1 MMRRPRQLVCDA
13 RGYTLAELAVALGIF
28 ALIMLGLIS
37 TWSKAQEAY
46 FVGSE
51 TAEVQQNVRA
61 AIDFM
66 VREIRAAGRD
76 MSNCAFD
83 YATSSPV
90 LTGADCDATKA
101 TACEAKMTAFG
112 GTYAASG
119 CQNIFAMPF
128 GTFASTPVS
137 ISPAPDL
144 PGGCP
149 GTVPSVCALVV
160 RADRDDGGTI
170 AGTANSS
177 VSDDGGES
185 VLYAIETGSV
195 CPGGGACIT
204 RRQFGQNAGQGMVAV
219 DIDTAQTRFTYF
231 PLPGYPGC
239 TGTPLPARCDTP
251 YPDPGPTS
259 QAEADGISRIQ
270 IQVRALQTFAGDSI
284 ARTMVT
290 DVYLRNR
297 N

>member
-1 MMRRPRQLVCDA
+1 MTRRPREPLRDA
-13 RGYTLAELAVALGIF
+13 RGYTLAELAVTLAIF

-37 TWSKAQEAY
+37 TWSKAQESY
-46 FVGSE
+46 FIGSE

-83 YATSSPV
+83 YATSSPI

-101 TACEAKMTAFG
+101 TDCQTKMGGSYTA
-112 GTYAASG
+112 TG
-119 CQNIFAMPF
+119 CQSIFAMPF
-128 GTFASTPVS
+128 GTWGSAPVG
-137 ISPAPDL
+137 ISPAPDIA
-144 PGGCP
+144 PGCP

-160 RADRDDGGTI
+160 RADRNDNGTVF
-170 AGTANSS
+170 GTANASG
-177 VSDDGGES
+177 SDDGGES

-204 RRQFGQNAGQGMVAV
+204 RRQGGQASGQGMVAV
-219 DIDTAQTRFTYF
+219 DIDTTQTRFTYF

-239 TGTPLPARCDTP
+239 TGSPLPARCDTP
-251 YPDPGPTS
+251 YADPGPAS

-270 IQVRALQTFAGDSI
+270 IQVRALQTFAGEAI

>member
-1 MMRRPRQLVCDA
+1 MTRRRRPLLRDA

-37 TWSKAQEAY
+37 TWSKAQESY
-46 FVGSE
+46 FIGSE

-61 AIDFM
+61 AVDFM

-90 LTGADCDATKA
+90 LTGADCDAAKA
-101 TACEAKMTAFG
+101 GACQTTMG
-112 GTYAASG
+112 GSYTASG

-128 GTFASTPVS
+128 GTFASTAVNV
-137 ISPAPDL
+137 SPAPSL

-149 GTVPSVCALVV
+149 GTVPSACALVV
-160 RADRDDGGTI
+160 RADRNDNGTI
-170 AGTANSS
+170 FGTANASA
-177 VSDDGGES
+177 SDDGGES

-204 RRQFGQNAGQGMVAV
+204 RRQGGQASGQGMVAV
-219 DIDTAQTRFTYF
+219 DIDTAQTQFVYF

-239 TGTPLPARCDTP
+239 TGSPLPARCDTP
-251 YPDPGPTS
+251 LASIGD
-259 QAEADGISRIQ
+259 QATADGISRIQ
-270 IQVRALQTFAGDSI
+270 IQVRALQTFAGEPI